1 MKISNFRNLREL
13 TLEPLSRINLV
24 AGKNSSGK
32 TSLLEALWL
41 LSGPDVPELGIRLNV
56 FRGLPPHS
64 QATIFRELFNEFDS
78 DKTIS
83 ITAQLDER
91 KPARNLNIYL
101 REHVQ
106 SREIPQ
112 GSLDGSGLERSTK
125 PQTESEYEIVFDYD
139 DGDRKYVS
147 QGWWAE
153 QTMALPF
160 PLPGLA
166 SAVSGH
172 LEQNRQPVTGRP
184 ESVFMAAS
192 SREDLQNVASRFG
205 ALQMDG
211 LDNEILEL
219 LQPMEPEMTGL
230 TAITVGNTPVVHALF
245 KGKKPVPVRLM
256 GEGFNRLFELA
267 TAMGS
272 ARGGLMLI
280 DEIENGL
287 HHTVHGLVFSNIL
300 KLAKN
305 FNVQIFATTHSL
317 ECIKEAYAAIGHTEE
332 NEYTFHRI
340 DRTET
345 GVKAVRFK
353 PNMLETAI
361 SANMEVR

>member
-139 DGDRKYVS
+139 DGNRKYVS

-153 QTMALPF
+153 QNYGATVPF
-160 PLPGLA
+160 AGL
-166 SAVSGH
+166 G
-172 LEQNRQPVTGRP
+172 LCGIR
-184 ESVFMAAS
+184 S
-192 SREDLQNVASRFG
+192 S
-205 ALQMDG
+205 
-211 LDNEILEL
+211 
-219 LQPMEPEMTGL
+219 
-230 TAITVGNTPVVHALF
+230 
-245 KGKKPVPVRLM
+245 
-256 GEGFNRLFELA
+256 
-267 TAMGS
+267 
-272 ARGGLMLI
+272 
-280 DEIENGL
+280 
-287 HHTVHGLVFSNIL
+287 
-300 KLAKN
+300 
-305 FNVQIFATTHSL
+305 
-317 ECIKEAYAAIGHTEE
+317 
-332 NEYTFHRI
+332 
-340 DRTET
+340 
-345 GVKAVRFK
+345 
-353 PNMLETAI
+353 
-361 SANMEVR
+361 